1 MDDCI
6 FCKLA
11 QGAIPTDMVYQNEQA
26 AAFKDAHPLAPVHVL
41 VVPKTH
47 HENILDGVDGQ
58 LLAGMLDCVEHV
70 VDTCGVRE
78 SGFRIV
84 ANTGD
89 DAGQTVHHLHWHILG
104 GHRLS
109 DTLA

>member
-1 MDDCI
+1 
-6 FCKLA
+6 
-11 QGAIPTDMVYQNEQA
+11 
-26 AAFKDAHPLAPVHVL
+26 
-41 VVPKTH
+41 
-47 HENILDGVDGQ
+47 
-58 LLAGMLDCVEHV
+58 MLDCVEHV